1 MGNCLK
7 RSTADDI
14 SLLRGNESS
23 RDSSDQIG
31 PAPYAVNDSKDVIGT
46 NFNEFITG
54 NNATSFLSITIG

>member
-31 PAPYAVNDSKDVIGT
+31 PAPFAVNDFGIQT
-46 NFNEFITG
+46 FR
-54 NNATSFLSITIG
+54 NNKINRKFSV